1 MGTSNDRINPH
12 TITQATSPSSF
23 PLRVNVHWSAHLFNL
38 FTQSLSLCC
47 VSHSCVFAIL
57 CFRNRVFSHSCVF
70 AFLFAFVD
78 NVHTHFNQ
86 RTTYHHHT
94 LPPFPNRSPK
104 LGQHVLCQYRSPMPD
119 AHPLFDRLY
128 APTYIR
134 TVSDSTGQ
142 NGRCRRA
149 TNTDQ
154 RVTNRPQ
161 PPSNDRYAQSHFFA
175 SVCNVFV

>member
-1 MGTSNDRINPH
+1 MGKSKPSHHH
-12 TITQATSPSSF
+12 TNHITIGI
-23 PLRVNVHWSAHLFNL
+23 PLRVNVSPSAHLFNS
-38 FTQSLSLCC
+38 FTQSLPLC
-47 VSHSCVFAIL
+47 CVFAIL
-57 CFRNRVFSHSCVF
+57 CFRIRVFSHSG
-70 AFLFAFVD
+70 LPLLYPSQN
-78 NVHTHFNQ
+78 NVYTHFNQ
-86 RTTYHHHT
+86 RTTYHHT

-128 APTYIR
+128 ASTYIR

-149 TNTDQ
+149 THAGQ